1 MASRASSEGSKP
13 RAALHLFMSPLCV
26 QSGLT
31 SVSVPCVAGL
41 ALVPNKLCDHYAWD
55 TGVMLQAWPT
65 VDSQFLQQP
74 DMVQMA
80 VLVSDTHSRGARR
93 WSADYPSP
101 TSDPSTQ
108 SPSQHRGLCSLPVP
122 SLYPRS
128 MQASTLRA
136 WKDLE
141 RGNASPICLM
151 TPVSSRCI

>member
-1 MASRASSEGSKP
+1 MP
-13 RAALHLFMSPLCV
+13 Y
-26 QSGLT
+26 
-31 SVSVPCVAGL
+31 VAGL
-41 ALVPNKLCDHYAWD
+41 ALVPSKLCDHYAWD

-80 VLVSDTHSRGARR
+80 VLVSDSYSRGARL
-93 WSADYPSP
+93 WSADCPSP

-108 SPSQHRGLCSLPVP
+108 SPSQPYSTEVCVPFRVP

-128 MQASTLRA
+128 MQASTLGA

-141 RGNASPICLM
+141 RGNTSPVCLNGSGVFLLHRS
-151 TPVSSRCI
+151 TW